1 MHYGK
6 KGVEAKKVNKAKKC
20 KLNESRGKI
29 INFAE
34 IGGIYKFCG
43 N

>member
-1 MHYGK
+1 VGK
-6 KGVEAKKVNKAKKC
+6 F
-20 KLNESRGKI
+20 

-43 N
+43 ERGEFALCIIGLGDGGS